1 MVLDIPASH
10 EGTSYILETPVFYS
24 SIGSKY
30 SPSQGP
36 LSNVTVYANMVT
48 EFELFYT
55 ETVPKT
61 FGVLDVGASFYGQ
74 FQEKNHLIN
83 SSHRTGRCFRRGI

>member
-1 MVLDIPASH
+1 MVFNITASH
-10 EGTSYILETPVFYS
+10 EGTSYSLYNPAFYS

-30 SPSQGP
+30 LPSQGP

-61 FGVLDVGASFYGQ
+61 FGVLDVGASFYGPIPR
-74 FQEKNHLIN
+74 EKPSYKLLAPYGKVF
-83 SSHRTGRCFRRGI
+83 S